1 MMVEEDFD
9 KNLHSVMAMCTEDD
23 EAKEK
28 GVGKGNDND
37 SKVGPSESK
46 NEEEDGYSSDMDLR
60 KMPSRRWSK
69 DVQRKSEGGYSTS
82 DDKRGGESE
91 EEVSSNERDRARK
104 RRKLGKKGDDGIGGV
119 EVSPA
124 KNTRLST
131 QGRKEK

>member
-1 MMVEEDFD
+1 MW
-9 KNLHSVMAMCTEDD
+9 KGINDD
-23 EAKEK
+23 
-28 GVGKGNDND
+28 
-37 SKVGPSESK
+37 SEIGLSECE
-46 NEEEDGYSSDMDLR
+46 NEEEDQYSSNMNLR

-69 DVQRKSEGGYSTS
+69 NARRKSEGGYSTP

-124 KNTRLST
+124 KNTKLST